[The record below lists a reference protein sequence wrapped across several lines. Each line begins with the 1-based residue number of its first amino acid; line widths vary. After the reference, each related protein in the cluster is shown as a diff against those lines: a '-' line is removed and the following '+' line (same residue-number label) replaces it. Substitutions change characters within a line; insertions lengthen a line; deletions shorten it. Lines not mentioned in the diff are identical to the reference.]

1 MARLAEP
8 NGRRRALLFMT
19 LRLLL
24 FVTVAFWVDRSFGSL
39 AALSVLAGAVFTRGA
54 VLIASK
60 KT

>member
-39 AALSVLAGAVFTRGA
+39 AAISVLAGAVVTRGA
-54 VLIASK
+54 FLIAAK
-60 KT
+60 KA